1 MTPPKKNK
9 QVREFLG
16 LVNYYRDMWD
26 RCSHLLQP
34 LTSLTSNKV
43 TYKWSDILQKA
54 LDDINNIFA
63 CNTLLAYL
71 DFNKWFYIYTDASDF
86 QIRSVIRRGDKPISF
101 YSRKLAV
108 M

>member
-43 TYKWSDILQKA
+43 NFKWTDVEHKS
-54 LDDINNIFA
+54 LDNIKCTVA
-63 CNTLLAYL
+63 RNTFLSYPY
-71 DFNKWFYIYTDASDF
+71 FNKRFDIHTDARYF
-86 QIRSVIRRGDKPISF
+86 QLESVIIQCGQPISF
-101 YSRKLAV
+101 YS
-108 M
+108 